1 MKNFYQTNLNISL
14 QKILINYLN
23 GLYKIK
29 VSFGVL
35 FGIFVML
42 KGKKKINFKN
52 QKILLKINF

>member
-1 MKNFYQTNLNISL
+1 MKNFYQKNLNISL

-42 KGKKKINFKN
+42 REKKDKF
-52 QKILLKINF
+52 QKIKKFY